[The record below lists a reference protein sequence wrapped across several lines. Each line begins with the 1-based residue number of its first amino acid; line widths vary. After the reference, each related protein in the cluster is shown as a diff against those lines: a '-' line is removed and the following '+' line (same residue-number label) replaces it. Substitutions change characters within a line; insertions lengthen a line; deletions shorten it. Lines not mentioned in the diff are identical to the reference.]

1 ETATV
6 SFGSDAP
13 ADKGDAISLYPNPAS
28 DYVKLD
34 VTDNVESYRVLNTV
48 GQLLIDKQV
57 NGEDIINVNTERY
70 EPGTYMVQFITNDGD
85 VVTKRFVL
93 VK

>member
-1 ETATV
+1 
-6 SFGSDAP
+6 
-13 ADKGDAISLYPNPAS
+13 PAS